1 MSHVNGGERSRWPL
15 VFEVTQSKSNPTS
28 AIQNES
34 KTARGA
40 WLALLLIG
48 LASMVAQGFGRFT
61 FPVLL
66 TAIDRELLGSYTLAG
81 FLSNV
86 PLVAYLIGTGFTSL
100 LSTRS
105 DPTHLMKIGVT
116 LSVLGLGSMSISP
129 SVWMLALALFVAG
142 FGAALVW
149 VPAPGIAASMVGPT
163 QGGLAI
169 GLVGS
174 GIGTGV
180 MLAGPL
186 TSAVRT
192 VSGNEFSWRPVY
204 ALQALFGVAVLLGLF
219 LVLRRG
225 EKPGTSVK
233 VPVSVLTTVPH
244 WRPITF
250 AFVVFGITYSLF
262 FYFLP
267 AQLVASGWSG
277 STARWMFALL
287 GLASIFGGVVFGR
300 ISDRLSRPTTM
311 GFGFVLMATA
321 PLLVLVDNGV
331 VVVIGV
337 FAFGLCIAGV
347 PTTIGAML
355 ADALDSRSFVTAFG
369 TITFAFGTAQLFGP
383 PFAGWVGEKTG
394 SFQIPF
400 ITASAVALLGA
411 LLTFPM
417 KGTPKA
423 MKAS

>member
-1 MSHVNGGERSRWPL
+1 MSLIDELKSSRWPS
-15 VFEVTQSKSNPTS
+15 VFRITPIAVEPPADVRSPNKV
-28 AIQNES
+28 
-34 KTARGA
+34 ARRS
-40 WLALLLIG
+40 WLTLLFIG

-86 PLVAYLIGTGFTSL
+86 PLLAYLVGTGFTSL

-105 DPTHLMKIGVT
+105 DPTDLMKIGVT
-116 LSVLGLGSMSISP
+116 LSVLGLGSMSVSP
-129 SVWMLALALFVAG
+129 NAWTLALALFLAG

-180 MLAGPL
+180 MIAGPL

-192 VSGNEFSWRPVY
+192 ATGNDSAWRSVY
-204 ALQALFGVAVLLGLF
+204 GLQALFGIVVLVGLL

-225 EKPGTSVK
+225 DNAKASDK
-233 VPVSVLTTVPH
+233 VPISILTTVPN
-244 WRPITF
+244 WRSITLAF
-250 AFVVFGITYSLF
+250 AVFGVTYSLF

-277 STARWMFALL
+277 DTARLMFAVM
-287 GLASIFGGVVFGR
+287 GLASIFGGVIFGR
-300 ISDRLSRPTTM
+300 ISDRISRRSTM
-311 GFGFVLMATA
+311 RLGFMMMATA
-321 PLLVLVDNGV
+321 PLLTLVDNGPT
-331 VVVIGV
+331 VVIGV

-347 PTTIGAML
+347 PTTISAML
-355 ADALDSRSFVTAFG
+355 ADVLDGRSFVTAFG
-369 TITFAFGTAQLFGP
+369 TITFAFGVAQLFGP
-383 PFAGWVGEKTG
+383 PFAGWVGETTG

-400 ITASAVALLGA
+400 IVASVVALFGV
-411 LLTFPM
+411 LLTLRMEMPLSD
-417 KGTPKA
+417 KNP
-423 MKAS
+423 S

>member
-1 MSHVNGGERSRWPL
+1 MSRADDGEHSRWPS
-15 VFEVTQSKSNPTS
+15 VFDVTQSKSNPTS
-28 AIQNES
+28 ATQNES

-105 DPTHLMKIGVT
+105 DPTHLMKIGAT

-192 VSGNEFSWRPVY
+192 VSGNDFSWRPVY
-204 ALQALFGVAVLLGLF
+204 GVQALFGVVVLLGLF

-225 EKPGTSVK
+225 DNAGTSVK

-244 WRPITF
+244 WRSITL

-277 STARWMFALL
+277 ATARWMFALL

-300 ISDRLSRPTTM
+300 ISDRISRPTTM
-311 GFGFVLMATA
+311 RFGFVLMATA
-321 PLLVLVDNGV
+321 PLLVLVDNGIT
-331 VVVIGV
+331 VVIGV

-369 TITFAFGTAQLFGP
+369 TVTFAFGAAQLFGP
-383 PFAGWVGEKTG
+383 PFAGWVGERTG

-400 ITASAVALLGA
+400 ITASVVALLGA
-411 LLTFPM
+411 LLTIPM
-417 KGTPKA
+417 KAAPDVMQT
-423 MKAS
+423 S

>member
-1 MSHVNGGERSRWPL
+1 MSRVDDGERSRWPS
-15 VFEVTQSKSNPTS
+15 VFDVTQSKSNPTS
-28 AIQNES
+28 TTQNES

-81 FLSNV
+81 LLSNV

-105 DPTHLMKIGVT
+105 DPTHLMKIGAT

-180 MLAGPL
+180 MLAG
-186 TSAVRT
+186 R
-192 VSGNEFSWRPVY
+192 
-204 ALQALFGVAVLLGLF
+204 
-219 LVLRRG
+219 
-225 EKPGTSVK
+225 
-233 VPVSVLTTVPH
+233 
-244 WRPITF
+244 
-250 AFVVFGITYSLF
+250 
-262 FYFLP
+262 
-267 AQLVASGWSG
+267 
-277 STARWMFALL
+277 
-287 GLASIFGGVVFGR
+287 
-300 ISDRLSRPTTM
+300 
-311 GFGFVLMATA
+311 
-321 PLLVLVDNGV
+321 
-331 VVVIGV
+331 
-337 FAFGLCIAGV
+337 
-347 PTTIGAML
+347 
-355 ADALDSRSFVTAFG
+355 
-369 TITFAFGTAQLFGP
+369 
-383 PFAGWVGEKTG
+383 
-394 SFQIPF
+394 
-400 ITASAVALLGA
+400 
-411 LLTFPM
+411 
-417 KGTPKA
+417 
-423 MKAS
+423 